1 MPAKPGDKTPQ
12 LYNLK
17 TDPYQS
23 DNLIFDN
30 PEQASLMAKRLEE
43 MLVER
48 GVTADTIRGNKKEK
62 HGEGQ

>member
-23 DNLIFDN
+23 DNLIFAN
-30 PEQASLMAKRLEE
+30 TEQASLMAKRLEE

-48 GVTADTIRGNKKEK
+48 GVPADIRRNIKGK

>member
-23 DNLIFDN
+23 NNLIFDN

-48 GVTADTIRGNKKEK
+48 GVTAYTIRGNRKGKP
-62 HGEGQ
+62 GAGQ